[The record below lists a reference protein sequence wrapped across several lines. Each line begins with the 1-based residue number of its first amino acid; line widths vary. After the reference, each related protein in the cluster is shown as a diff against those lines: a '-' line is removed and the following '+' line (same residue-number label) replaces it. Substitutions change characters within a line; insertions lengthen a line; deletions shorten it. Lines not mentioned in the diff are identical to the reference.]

1 MTGNKYLLSYID
13 SSISSDI
20 TLGDDSLVK
29 VQGKRTVP
37 ILTKQ
42 DVKKDRNGVYHVLDL
57 KHNLLSGG
65 QLVKNGYKVIF
76 EGASCRIYDKPPRRK
91 MISEIH
97 MTRNRMFPLTLRI
110 AKLIQSYAQSA
121 SFPIETMIQHAI
133 FGHLPFPSL
142 SLL

>member
-13 SSISSDI
+13 SSFSSDI

-110 AKLIQSYAQSA
+110 AKLIQSYSQSA

-133 FGHLPFPSL
+133 F
-142 SLL
+142 